1 MHTAAIA
8 VGVASV
14 GAWVYLL
21 LGRGWFWRAGK
32 CSAKNICGKIQT
44 GIPVSVVAVLPA
56 RNERETIGRA
66 IKSLFGQEF
75 AGRLHV
81 VVVDDHSEDG
91 TAEAARESG
100 EDDRLIVIKAKALP
114 AGWTGKVWAMQQGIE
129 AARDLRPEF
138 ILLTD
143 ADVVHG
149 RNSLATLVSVA
160 KEGRYDLTSFMVRL
174 HCESMAERLLIPAFV
189 FFFFMLYPPR
199 WIAAANKKTAGAAG
213 GCMFVRADALE
224 RAGGLDAIRGEVI
237 DDCALARAIK
247 AERFPSAAEADLT
260 KPRRRAAE
268 ALPLQSGRVWLGL
281 GDSSESLR
289 EYGSFAEIGRMIAR
303 TAFNQLRH
311 SWLMLAGAL
320 AGMAITFVVPVAL
333 IFLYPTQANPAWVGH
348 SGFAWGTLGLML
360 GALAWALMTLAYLPV
375 VLYYRLNGLWAVTL
389 PLAASF
395 YMGATVWSAVKYW
408 SGRGGEWK
416 GRAQDGKTRRCRI

>member
-8 VGVASV
+8 VGVTSV

-32 CSAKNICGKIQT
+32 CSAKNICGKAQT
-44 GIPVSVVAVLPA
+44 GVPVSAVAVVPA
-56 RNERETIGRA
+56 RNERETIGPA
-66 IKSLFGQEF
+66 IKSLLGQEF

-91 TAEAARESG
+91 TAEAAREST
-100 EDDRLIVIKAKALP
+100 EDNRLIVIKAKALP

-129 AARDLRPEF
+129 AARDLHPEF

-149 RNSLATLVSVA
+149 RSSLATLVSVA

-213 GCMFVRADALE
+213 GCMLVRADALE
-224 RAGGLDAIRGEVI
+224 RAGGLEVIRGEVI

-247 AERFPSAAEADLT
+247 AERFPSAAEA
-260 KPRRRAAE
+260 A
-268 ALPLQSGRVWLGL
+268 PLQSGRVWLGL
-281 GDSSESLR
+281 SDSSESLR

-311 SWLMLAGAL
+311 SWLMLAGGL

-333 IFLYPTQANPAWVGH
+333 IFLYSTQANPAWVGH
-348 SGFAWGTLGLML
+348 SGFGWGTLGLML

-395 YMGATVWSAVKYW
+395 YMGAAVWSAVKYW

-416 GRAQDGKTRRCRI
+416 GRAQDGKTRP